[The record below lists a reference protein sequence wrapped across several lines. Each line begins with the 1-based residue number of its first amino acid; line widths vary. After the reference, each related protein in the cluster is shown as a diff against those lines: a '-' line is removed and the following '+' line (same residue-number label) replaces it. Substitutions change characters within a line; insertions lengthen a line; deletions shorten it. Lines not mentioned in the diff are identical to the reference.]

1 MMTILREDAPWSF
14 GFHPKDYSLHHGW
27 VANLKPNHM
36 ARNGLK
42 YQKIDAAQ
50 RERMRAEW
58 NRPVLWP
65 LGLLAVVLAACA
77 APAVVGWRRR
87 EQSRGRA

>member
-1 MMTILREDAPWSF
+1 
-14 GFHPKDYSLHHGW
+14 

-42 YQKIDAAQ
+42 YQKVDAAQ
-50 RERMRAEW
+50 RERQRAEW

-65 LGLLAVVLAACA
+65 LGLLAVVLALSA
-77 APAVVGWRRR
+77 APAVAGWRRR
-87 EQSRGRA
+87 EQSKGRA